1 VKVERQVVGE
11 RVVLVAAVAVARAEA
26 VGVAEVVAVVAAFPM
41 MDLVRRNPVE
51 VAYLEE
57 GMHNQQAATC
67 AVEEVGIRLVHQR
80 EAEDI
85 GKYHTLVA
93 AVDTGVLEGIRVI
106 AADVVVEQSSIDQQI
121 IQITKR
127 NKEHGSRS
135 EGRQRRY
142 QQNEF

>member
-1 VKVERQVVGE
+1 M
-11 RVVLVAAVAVARAEA
+11 ARPEA
-26 VGVAEVVAVVAAFPM
+26 VGVGEVVVVVAAFPM
-41 MDLVRRNPVE
+41 MDLVRRNHVE
-51 VAYLEE
+51 VACLEE
-57 GMHNQQAATC
+57 DMHNQQVETY

-93 AVDTGVLEGIRVI
+93 AADTGALEGIRVI
-106 AADVVVEQSSIDQQI
+106 AVNVVVEQSSIDQQTL
-121 IQITKR
+121 QITKR
-127 NKEHGSRS
+127 NKERCSRS